1 MAAGACREHVW
12 DDAWHD
18 APYRAEDEEVKDE
31 EVQETASTSADQIPD
46 LESCEQWDEGLEPK
60 CELDPYLADRAGT
73 NTKDEESE
81 PSTAGLTLL
90 TGELLSFLDGASKNS
105 GSSFVKRMQV
115 EADAAVLSASRR
127 LWQLGALEPGELY
140 GQVQLTGLGTWMAT
154 ARARLPPSELPS
166 LSPAV
171 LRALFF
177 GSAWKCLVPVAA
189 AIVLLQPLPG
199 GLTPNKDL
207 RKLWQ
212 KVRKRPPS
220 GSQTCWSGHFVMVA
234 AYLKWKEWKAQD
246 KERHRKGDVVWEA
259 LDARVMAMCR
269 YANNALGYCGD
280 DVAAV
285 LDGEE
290 NMPQA
295 TPARRAWTVQ
305 AMLGGGD
312 GDGGRRERVLAA
324 LCAALVPRP
333 GDGFFLR
340 GEAIDGFEVE
350 VESTVSSAHACIFG
364 ASAPQR
370 VSDKEV
376 EFGGAQCQLKPGL
389 EESFEEVHKIRS
401 QLSFQT
407 EALLHSLGDQDMHG
421 TPNPDFGFSDDLIS
435 TTLGFLA
442 SPRGDFLDRPEQSA
456 VMSEGA
462 AEEVG
467 LGVLTLLGRAEAGSL
482 CGQDQPVPKRR
493 GYKDA
498 LSGRMVPAKLWQ
510 ASGASSG
517 DVKEEHPEAKERPER
532 LAKAKERPE
541 VSEEGEG
548 REERCLEDWA
558 TSLVQTALLAT
569 LKRRAAAAERF
580 DVAAKLKQRELGAE
594 AAAAAGRTRAL
605 RLLSAPK
612 MASVEQ
618 LNERKRKAVEVED
631 YELAGS
637 LKREVLTLEAEI
649 QAMAQDTV
657 QMQARVREQ
666 AVRLV
671 AAMLGCKGSHGR
683 SCETSRRLLKAAGAD
698 ALRAGDGSESDL
710 WIEGLYPFLRLAD
723 WSEVPWRQRNEQI
736 STADSKDEA
745 PWRQRDCESVA
756 TVFWSRLYQVPST
769 DPERSEGMLTIY
781 LHRSCLKLKRPF
793 SRTLSLRESEGDRA
807 FKMITFR
814 KPCACE
820 ACDPKELVER
830 RSPLLDLTGDA
841 LPSFGRSSSSPQL
854 GARASS
860 RTRSLSPGPGKA
872 PPLRSAPVYCDW
884 SSLYVLHGQPGILQA
899 QALRRLRDH
908 QEDTLLQYGA
918 SRSPTVW
925 ESPSSRSAG
934 KSCAYQATKEL
945 QRPIPTPRTPRAK
958 SASLRRQQSAP
969 SIRQSAQR
977 SERSEGAAARSTRKE
992 PRSCSARRRCE
1003 GPAEEPVLEE
1013 EKRDATKL
1021 PLTFETMFGATGDEV
1036 SLENREDVE
1045 AILRDLHSVAH
1056 PLCEHFRIRYDFL
1069 LEQHCQERKAGVAR
1083 RTPKW
1088 MGGEERY
1095 LTTVRLRVRRH
1106 PAKGDPQKDFIGRG
1120 AQIAVLLHE
1129 LAHLRHMNHG
1139 EEFMFFLK
1147 DIFTEAARRKLL
1159 DPTISNELPSCRAWE
1174 NLIYQTGGDVA
1185 DEELMRLFDPSG
1197 DPTSCATPRNGPRD
1211 LAPEIAAIQ
1220 TSASQPSLGGL
1231 GHRGA
1236 EGAKEVRLD
1245 APETHNV
1252 PDSAVPHPDDQQESP
1267 QAPGPSSPEEQGN
1280 GGAAAPPKREEKA
1293 PKALNAPPDRSRK
1306 LKEKKT
1312 EASQGQAAS
1321 QSPGQTKASG
1331 GPPKERVQPKAQP
1344 KVRTSP
1350 STHRDRAAPP
1360 VPTGR
1365 QGAARAAR
1373 PSSVPCGGAE
1383 SKRKPGGVCEEGQA
1397 SRGRVLKPK
1406 RTQVQRVELA

>member
-12 DDAWHD
+12 DDAWHE

-31 EVQETASTSADQIPD
+31 EVHETASASADQIPD

-73 NTKDEESE
+73 KDEDDEE
-81 PSTAGLTLL
+81 TEASTGGLTLL
-90 TGELLSFLDGASKNS
+90 TGELLSFLHADKSN
-105 GSSFVKRMQV
+105 GSSFVERMQV
-115 EADAAVLSASRR
+115 QADAAVLSASRR

-140 GQVQLTGLGTWMAT
+140 GQVQLTVLGTWMAT
-154 ARARLPPSELPS
+154 ALSKPPSELPS
-166 LSPAV
+166 ELPP
-171 LRALFF
+171 ALFF

-212 KVRKRPPS
+212 KVRKTPPS

-269 YANNALGYCGD
+269 YAKVALGYCGD
-280 DVAAV
+280 DVAAA

-290 NMPQA
+290 HMPQG
-295 TPARRAWTVQ
+295 TSRRRAWTVQ
-305 AMLGGGD
+305 AMLGD
-312 GDGGRRERVLAA
+312 GDGRRECVLAA

-333 GDGFFLR
+333 GDGWRLR

-376 EFGGAQCQLKPGL
+376 EFGGAQCRLKPGL
-389 EESFEEVHKIRS
+389 EGSLAEVHEIRS
-401 QLSFQT
+401 QLSSQT
-407 EALLHSLGDQDMHG
+407 EAMLHSLGDQEVHG
-421 TPNPDFGFSDDLIS
+421 RQKPDFGFSDDLIS
-435 TTLGFLA
+435 ATLAFLS
-442 SPRGDFLDRPEQSA
+442 SPRGDFLYRPEESA

-482 CGQDQPVPKRR
+482 CGQDQPVPKRH

-498 LSGRMVPAKLWQ
+498 LSGRMVPAKPLLWQ
-510 ASGASSG
+510 GSAARSG
-517 DVKEEHPEAKERPER
+517 DVKEELPEAKERPER
-532 LAKAKERPE
+532 PTNDAKERPE
-541 VSEEGEG
+541 VSEE

-558 TSLVQTALLAT
+558 TSLVQAALLAA
-569 LKRRAAAAERF
+569 LKRRSAAAERF
-580 DVAAKLKQRELGAE
+580 DVAAMLKQRELGAE

-612 MASVEQ
+612 LAAVEQ
-618 LNERKRKAVEVED
+618 LNERKRKAVELED

-637 LKREVLTLEAEI
+637 LKREALTLEAEI

-666 AVRLV
+666 AVRLA
-671 AAMLGCKGSHGR
+671 AAMLGRK
-683 SCETSRRLLKAAGAD
+683 
-698 ALRAGDGSESDL
+698 GDGSESDL
-710 WIEGLYPFLRLAD
+710 WIEVERHLEENAGLKP
-723 WSEVPWRQRNEQI
+723 VPWCCIQDTAMWAKSFLPGPLSVSSI
-736 STADSKDEA
+736 SRLVRRPTRSEPKADAKDE
-745 PWRQRDCESVA
+745 
-756 TVFWSRLYQVPST
+756 VPST
-769 DPERSEGMLTIY
+769 DPERSAGPSEGLQSSHADDLPAPI
-781 LHRSCLKLKRPF
+781 LPEADRPL
-793 SRTLSLRESEGDRA
+793 SRTLSPRESEGDRA

-820 ACDPKELVER
+820 ACDPQELVGR
-830 RSPLLDLTGDA
+830 RSPLLDLTGGA

-854 GARASS
+854 GAPRASSS
-860 RTRSLSPGPGKA
+860 RTRSLSPRAGGLLRLEFTLRSSWPTRHSTSSGFA
-872 PPLRSAPVYCDW
+872 PPARSSGGHSAPIRCV
-884 SSLYVLHGQPGILQA
+884 A
-899 QALRRLRDH
+899 FTRRLGIAVLTEH
-908 QEDTLLQYGA
+908 WQELRLPGDTGDEGGA
-918 SRSPTVW
+918 STSDPHTADSSCEVGIQLAATAKRS
-925 ESPSSRSAG
+925 
-934 KSCAYQATKEL
+934 KHQ
-945 QRPIPTPRTPRAK
+945 
-958 SASLRRQQSAP
+958 
-969 SIRQSAQR
+969 
-977 SERSEGAAARSTRKE
+977 
-992 PRSCSARRRCE
+992 
-1003 GPAEEPVLEE
+1003 GPADDTPLLEE
-1013 EKRDATKL
+1013 EKRDVTKL

-1036 SLENREDVE
+1036 SLENREAVE
-1045 AILRDLHSVAH
+1045 AILMDLHSVAH

-1106 PAKGDPQKDFIGRG
+1106 PAKGDPQKAPEGSMCSRLMHISSFLQDFIGRG
-1120 AQIAVLLHE
+1120 LQSFSTSLHIS
-1129 LAHLRHMNHG
+1129 G
-1139 EEFMFFLK
+1139 TCEEFMFFLK

-1197 DPTSCATPRNGPRD
+1197 DPTSCATPRNGFRD

-1220 TSASQPSLGGL
+1220 TSASQPGLGGL

-1236 EGAKEVRLD
+1236 EGLE

-1252 PDSAVPHPDDQQESP
+1252 PDSAVPNPDDQQESP

-1280 GGAAAPPKREEKA
+1280 GGAPDALPKREEKA
-1293 PKALNAPPDRSRK
+1293 PKALMKGSPDRSRK
-1306 LKEKKT
+1306 PKGPKGPKT
-1312 EASQGQAAS
+1312 ELQ
-1321 QSPGQTKASG
+1321 GQTKASQAQPG
-1331 GPPKERVQPKAQP
+1331 GQPPKKEQKPTKQPTAQPTAQPKARP
-1344 KVRTSP
+1344 MSP
-1350 STHRDRAAPP
+1350 GNHRDRPRQGAAPKA
-1360 VPTGR
+1360 R

-1406 RTQVQRVELA
+1406 GTQLPQRGELA